1 MKVIILAAG
10 RGSRL
15 GKFTENLPKSF
26 VNFRGKP
33 LITWILE
40 SVKKYFELKDIYIV
54 VGYKSKKFETLGINL
69 IHNSEWERSNI
80 MGSLIVAD
88 EILST
93 TNCLVIY
100 SDIYFE
106 DDAIKLIKESPA
118 PAVLNLV
125 NWYKIWSK
133 RFPDPLVDLENFEY
147 NDKTLELTRIGKR
160 ASSIES
166 IRGQF
171 AGIFTTTP
179 DLWQII
185 KLVNRDLKII
195 DTTSALQKAITE
207 AAKISVVNYSGNWAE
222 IDTLMDLEQQ

>member
-1 MKVIILAAG
+1 M
-10 RGSRL
+10 
-15 GKFTENLPKSF
+15 
-26 VNFRGKP
+26 VNGLR
-33 LITWILE
+33 
-40 SVKKYFELKDIYIV
+40 
-54 VGYKSKKFETLGINL
+54 
-69 IHNSEWERSNI
+69 
-80 MGSLIVAD
+80 
-88 EILST
+88 
-93 TNCLVIY
+93 C
-100 SDIYFE
+100 
-106 DDAIKLIKESPA
+106 
-118 PAVLNLV
+118 
-125 NWYKIWSK
+125 WYKIWSK

-160 ASSIES
+160 ASSIEL

-207 AAKISVVNYSGNWAE
+207 AAKISVVNYPGNWAE